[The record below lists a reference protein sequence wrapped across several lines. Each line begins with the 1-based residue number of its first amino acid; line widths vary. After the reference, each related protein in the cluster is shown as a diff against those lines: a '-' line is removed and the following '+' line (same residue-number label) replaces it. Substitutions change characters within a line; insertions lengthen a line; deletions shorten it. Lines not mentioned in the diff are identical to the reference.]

1 MDVLRGAFWYNIWI
15 GIGFF
20 FSFIVSLGITDFSG
34 SQIYVSC
41 AGTVNPV
48 VSRHRSPF
56 TFVRSAGRGRTSCG
70 SVITHY
76 DTFILRL
83 QSIVGSPRGCGSCR
97 EPPWLACAIHTANQ
111 VCPASLLLQAILPP
125 HGSGKSAG
133 FSRTIHLKICG
144 FFDGDSGATPKSTLC
159 RKCNKCRKLQF
170 HAAGFTIIFTSA
182 GLPTD

>member
-48 VSRHRSPF
+48 VSRNRSPF

-83 QSIVGSPRGCGSCR
+83 QSIVGSPRGMRLLR

-125 HGSGKSAG
+125 TVRENPPDSPEPSISKSAD
-133 FSRTIHLKICG
+133 FSMGTVVQHQ
-144 FFDGDSGATPKSTLC
+144 SQLC
-159 RKCNKCRKLQF
+159 
-170 HAAGFTIIFTSA
+170 AGNAINAENYSFMLRGSR
-182 GLPTD
+182 